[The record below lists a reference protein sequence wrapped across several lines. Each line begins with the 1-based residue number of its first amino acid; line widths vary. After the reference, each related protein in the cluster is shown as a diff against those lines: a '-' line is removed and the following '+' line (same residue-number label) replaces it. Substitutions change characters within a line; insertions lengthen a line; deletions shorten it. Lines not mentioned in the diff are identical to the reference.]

1 MTRENVPEVVRETAL
16 LVSTE
21 RSRSA
26 LFNDEKTM
34 FVRYSVPELWTF
46 IARTYENRGRTS
58 RDLYVHVQLIQL
70 LPVTP

>member
-1 MTRENVPEVVRETAL
+1 MIYVTRYEKTCHKSLFVEIAL

-26 LFNDEKTM
+26 LFNGAKTK

-46 IARTYENRGRTS
+46 IARTYENR
-58 RDLYVHVQLIQL
+58 DLWKRAF
-70 LPVTP
+70 TCS